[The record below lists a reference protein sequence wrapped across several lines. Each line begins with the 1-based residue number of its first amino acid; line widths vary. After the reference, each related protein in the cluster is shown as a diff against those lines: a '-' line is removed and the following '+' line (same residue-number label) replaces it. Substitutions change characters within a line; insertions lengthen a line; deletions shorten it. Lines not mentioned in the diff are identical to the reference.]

1 MVDGGDEW
9 VSGRELIAWPGKC
22 GSSSRKDPR
31 LHSFGGEWASCSV
44 EIADLAEKITQSLS
58 INDVTWE
65 NINLPPQSH
74 CDVRFYIYRSSV
86 FGIFDARVVQSSIV
100 IGVKTRLW
108 SVLVDIETR

>member
-58 INDVTWE
+58 LNDVTRE
-65 NINLPPQSH
+65 NMNLPPQCHIVMCASI
-74 CDVRFYIYRSSV
+74 YIDPRYLVPS
-86 FGIFDARVVQSSIV
+86 
-100 IGVKTRLW
+100 TRG
-108 SVLVDIETR
+108 SFSRA